1 MSLEYTTA
9 TTPFFRAKT
18 FNFFKIFQIICCQ
31 EFRDLV
37 MEDATTIRERE
48 DTDTIQIIDDI
59 RYHIFKVALPGMDVA
74 SFDLNADELLAIL
87 DNLLMQLGLDA

>member
-1 MSLEYTTA
+1 MSLDCNIA
-9 TTPFFRAKT
+9 PRHVFRARALH
-18 FNFFKIFQIICCQ
+18 FVKIFQIICCQ

-48 DTDTIQIIDDI
+48 ATDTIQIIDDI

-74 SFDLNADELLAIL
+74 SFDLNADEQLAML
-87 DNLLMQLGLDA
+87 DDLLMQLGLDA